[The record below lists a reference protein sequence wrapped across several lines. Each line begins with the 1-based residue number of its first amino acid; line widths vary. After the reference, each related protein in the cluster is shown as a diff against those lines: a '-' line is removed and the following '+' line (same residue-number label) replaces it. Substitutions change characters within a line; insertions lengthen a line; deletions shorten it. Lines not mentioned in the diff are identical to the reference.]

1 MNGLEIAVVGI
12 SHKEAPIEVR
22 EMASFSEAKKIEG
35 ISLILDMGI
44 EEVVILST
52 CNRSEIYI
60 ASNNIEDSVTKI
72 MDFYGDYF
80 KKEEIKNYLFHMKGD
95 QAIDYLYRV
104 CSGLDS
110 IVLGEDQILGQIKD
124 ALMTSMELEG
134 SKKILNKLFREAIT
148 TAKNIKSTYKISE
161 NPLSLS
167 YIGVKFLKE
176 RMGSLKGKKAL
187 IIGTGKMGRLALNHL
202 IEEEV
207 EEIYCCNRKSG
218 KIRDIIEQYPFV
230 KEVYY
235 DEKYKYIDEVDIL
248 ISSTASSH
256 IVVKK
261 SEIKP
266 RKKELFA
273 LDLAL
278 PRDIEHDILSD
289 SMITLFDID
298 SLKKTSEENER
309 LRKELSVKAK
319 KLIDESI
326 VGFNSWKDT
335 IKADPIIKSLNERCD
350 EIQRDTISY
359 IYRKMD
365 LPCREK
371 KIVEKMINSALKRL
385 VREPIIALKET
396 KEENKREEYIRVLDE
411 LFDLS

>member
-207 EEIYCCNRKSG
+207 EEIYCCNRKPG

-278 PRDIEHDILSD
+278 PRDIEHDIMSD

-319 KLIDESI
+319 NLIDESI
-326 VGFNSWKDT
+326 VDFNSWKDT